1 MVYVVVIATQISLYP
16 VGWQE
21 NITAQS
27 VATYTV
33 DEKTGSM
40 MTDTFVSEANSKLKA
55 QSSIGKGGRLSC

>member
-40 MTDTFVSEANSKLKA
+40 MTDTFVSEANSKFKA
-55 QSSIGKGGRLSC
+55 